1 MEVDPYNSKLYSNRC
16 TAYLLLKNYDKAM
29 KDAEKCVSIDP
40 DWYKG
45 YVQMGSCFVGMKN
58 YDEAVKAY
66 KKGEFPLRV
75 FM

>member
-16 TAYLLLKNYDKAM
+16 TAYLLLENYDKAM

-58 YDEAVKAY
+58 YDEAVKA
-66 KKGEFPLRV
+66 LSLIHI
-75 FM
+75 

>member
-16 TAYLLLKNYDKAM
+16 TAYLLLENYDKAM
-29 KDAEKCVSIDP
+29 KDAEKCGSIDP